1 MNKLVVYRNWKE
13 FQDVI
18 NNIGWE
24 NTELY
29 VDWVDE
35 YAKKDKN
42 GHLIMNI
49 NPEDENMIY
58 LGYIYGDE
66 LSAIGSISIQND
78 ALEICDFEVFKNKRH
93 RGIGRLFFNDILKK
107 FNKGYSIVELTYRDK
122 NARLFWERMGFKG
135 YKNIKLME
143 LNVNENIN
151 KILYKM
157 KNLNEYIVEM
167 LNESEDAKIKELEK
181 KLDDVEDKA
190 EDAEEAAEDAEEAAD
205 DAEKEAGKAEESI
218 KNEDDFRDYAENKF
232 KKVFG
237 DKVDKDKMNKVIDG
251 ILDEYADEAKA
262 GDWGTIVGVLNKSF

>member
-49 NPEDENMIY
+49 DPEDEDMIY
-58 LGYIYGDE
+58 LGYIYKDE

-107 FNKGYSIVELTYRDK
+107 FNKGYSIVELTYRD
-122 NARLFWERMGFKG
+122 NDARLFWKRMGFKG

-151 KILYKM
+151 EILYKM
-157 KNLNEYIVEM
+157 KNLNEYVVEM
-167 LNESEDAKIKELEK
+167 LNESE
-181 KLDDVEDKA
+181 
-190 EDAEEAAEDAEEAAD
+190 
-205 DAEKEAGKAEESI
+205 ESI
-218 KNEDDFRDYAENKF
+218 KDEDSFRDYAENKF

-237 DKVDKDKMNKVIDG
+237 DKLDKDKMNKVIDG

-262 GDWGTIVGVLNKSF
+262 GDWGTLVGVLNKSF